1 MNHALLFE
9 NQKRRLTFPIGLLIC
24 FAMFNAWQMGYIY
37 YMGPSLVIE
46 GRTPLPIS
54 MDNVTT
60 LIAVGYVLSIIYML
74 ILPKFVIH
82 AEHIS
87 TIVALTSMI
96 GLFLPLSDDI
106 LRLLIYTQTF
116 CCCFMI
122 GFESFII
129 INFFTEKTTLVH
141 LTIAYAI
148 STVLTAIIQNDVWP
162 LSFSAFRILTII
174 MLVMMLYFFFKL
186 PVKETSYPVYVKKG
200 EVIRPPKKLFAG
212 IYGVVFVSCLM
223 TLCGSAAAGE
233 IPHGVFI
240 LYLADSIGAFI
251 VYGLYKKSKI
261 HPLHFV
267 SIFMIL
273 SVIGFLGMYISY
285 YVPSLAYIGCVFIGL
300 GFIPCQLLP
309 LYGVVLMKTY
319 PSRYITPSIIG
330 IALITVI
337 LHSSLLEVFR
347 NTPNMLNLVYMAVM
361 AVLTTIYLRVEPY
374 LIYTLNRK
382 ISFIEASNEVVTT
395 EEEMITEASASAS
408 DAVQTAEDP
417 LSTNTENA
425 VTETTD
431 IAAENLLTAL
441 TKREREVLELIACGY
456 SNADI
461 AKLLFISEHT
471 VNDHTKRI
479 YRKLNVHSRHAAAS
493 ILNRHETIE
502 KE

>member
-1 MNHALLFE
+1 MNHSLLFE

-60 LIAVGYVLSIIYML
+60 LIAVSYVLSIIYML

-82 AEHIS
+82 AERIS
-87 TIVALTSMI
+87 AIVALTSMV
-96 GLFLPLSDDI
+96 GLFLPLSDDF

-148 STVLTAIIQNDVWP
+148 STTLTAIVQNDVWP
-162 LSFSAFRILTII
+162 LSFSAFRILTVI
-174 MLVMMLYFFFKL
+174 MLGMMLYFFFKL
-186 PVKETSYPVYVKKG
+186 PTKETSCPVYVKKG
-200 EVIRPPKKLFAG
+200 EGIRPPKKLFAG

-223 TLCGSAAAGE
+223 TLCGSTAAGE
-233 IPHGVFI
+233 TPHGVSI
-240 LYLADSIGAFI
+240 LYLADSIAAFI
-251 VYGLYKKSKI
+251 LYGLYKKSKI
-261 HPLHFV
+261 HPLHSV

-273 SVIGFLGMYISY
+273 SVMGFLGIYISY
-285 YVPSLAYIGCVFIGL
+285 YVPSLAYIACFFIGL
-300 GFIPCQLLP
+300 GLIPCQLLP

-330 IALITVI
+330 IALFTVI

-347 NTPNMLNLVYMAVM
+347 NTPNVLNLVYMAVM
-361 AVLTTIYLRVEPY
+361 VVLTTIYLRVEPY
-374 LIYTLNRK
+374 LIYTLTRK
-382 ISFIEASNEVVTT
+382 ISFIEASNKIVAE
-395 EEEMITEASASAS
+395 
-408 DAVQTAEDP
+408 AED
-417 LSTNTENA
+417 
-425 VTETTD
+425 VTED
-431 IAAENLLTAL
+431 IPEAVDLVQHPEEPVSPAIEKGIQKSDETSVENLLAAL
-441 TKREREVLELIACGY
+441 TKREREVLELIACGH

-461 AKLLFISEHT
+461 AKILFISEHT

-479 YRKLNVHSRHAAAS
+479 YRKLDVHSRHAAAS
-493 ILNRHETIE
+493 ILNRYETSA
-502 KE
+502 K